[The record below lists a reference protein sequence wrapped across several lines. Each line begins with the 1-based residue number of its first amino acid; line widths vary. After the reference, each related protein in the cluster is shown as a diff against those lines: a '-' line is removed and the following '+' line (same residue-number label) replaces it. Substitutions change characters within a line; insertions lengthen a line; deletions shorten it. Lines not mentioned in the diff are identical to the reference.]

1 MSSYSTVFFSL
12 LLISS
17 IAIASSFQSSFA
29 NEIVATG
36 TGFEDS
42 SILELKS
49 NRGNTAN
56 IDTVRIWVSG
66 ENEFKSFKT
75 EQGWMGKKELNG
87 VIEFNS
93 QNDVTPGESVKF
105 GIKTT
110 IENPIINW
118 KAVDSSGKIISSAS
132 TKITTSDPS
141 GEESVLNQA
150 VEIGIKENSY
160 FRFIPENPSSDSDF
174 RVVGEN
180 FIPNQSLDFYI
191 ENKLQKSIKS
201 DSDGKILF
209 TSKVP
214 IIEND
219 ERIEFILR
227 DSGGSEKL
235 LSLRIETV
243 ENREIA
249 AMIKL
254 SLGNTPQQVKRGDVV
269 TLEGTATPNTTLT
282 MINKHLNG
290 DILNINTIQVGF
302 DGKWN
307 YDNLISPQL
316 DLGQISIEINDG
328 KNTVLRNIEVIS
340 AKLIN
345 ISTENTIYDPGDIV
359 SFEGSAIPD
368 TTMSIIVEDAIGA
381 EIISRSV
388 LVDEIGKVKFNIE
401 IPRGSVEGTYIL
413 LAFQNNEEGV
423 AIFGVG
429 QEPEPILIVRATKL
443 NFSTGEDATI
453 SIQGEPNA
461 QVAII
466 IIDSADR
473 EKISESINLGPD
485 GRELYTVDTNDLA
498 TGAYTFDARRGES
511 TGSAMFTIGLTKGSG
526 VISVQTTRDEYKPGD
541 QILILGN
548 TGATNVL
555 LDVTI
560 SNSNGNVIKKI
571 ETFSDKFGVFK
582 IDNFRIPNDA
592 ESGEWKIDVKSGG
605 NFSNTVF
612 GVSTEDMGLTILTD
626 KSNYER
632 GEFINISGSGARMS
646 ATISMSIY
654 DFNKEVVT
662 ELNITAKG
670 DGEFVTIWQIP
681 VELESGEYEINAD
694 DGKENKSI
702 IFTIN

>member
-17 IAIASSFQSSFA
+17 VIFVSTIGTSYADEIIATSI
-29 NEIVATG
+29 
-36 TGFEDS
+36 GFEDS
-42 SILELKS
+42 TILELKNS
-49 NRGNTAN
+49 RGNTAN

-87 VIEFNS
+87 VIEFKS

-290 DILNINTIQVGF
+290 DILNINTIQVGY
-302 DGKWN
+302 DGKWD

-345 ISTENTIYDPGDIV
+345 ISTENTNYDPGDIV

-368 TTMSIIVEDAIGA
+368 TTMSIIVEDAIGT

-388 LVDEIGKVKFNIE
+388 LVDEIGKVKFNKYVS
-401 IPRGSVEGTYIL
+401 P
-413 LAFQNNEEGV
+413 N
-423 AIFGVG
+423 
-429 QEPEPILIVRATKL
+429 LI
-443 NFSTGEDATI
+443 
-453 SIQGEPNA
+453 
-461 QVAII
+461 
-466 IIDSADR
+466 
-473 EKISESINLGPD
+473 
-485 GRELYTVDTNDLA
+485 
-498 TGAYTFDARRGES
+498 
-511 TGSAMFTIGLTKGSG
+511 
-526 VISVQTTRDEYKPGD
+526 
-541 QILILGN
+541 
-548 TGATNVL
+548 
-555 LDVTI
+555 
-560 SNSNGNVIKKI
+560 
-571 ETFSDKFGVFK
+571 
-582 IDNFRIPNDA
+582 
-592 ESGEWKIDVKSGG
+592 
-605 NFSNTVF
+605 
-612 GVSTEDMGLTILTD
+612 
-626 KSNYER
+626 
-632 GEFINISGSGARMS
+632 
-646 ATISMSIY
+646 
-654 DFNKEVVT
+654 
-662 ELNITAKG
+662 
-670 DGEFVTIWQIP
+670 
-681 VELESGEYEINAD
+681 
-694 DGKENKSI
+694 
-702 IFTIN
+702 